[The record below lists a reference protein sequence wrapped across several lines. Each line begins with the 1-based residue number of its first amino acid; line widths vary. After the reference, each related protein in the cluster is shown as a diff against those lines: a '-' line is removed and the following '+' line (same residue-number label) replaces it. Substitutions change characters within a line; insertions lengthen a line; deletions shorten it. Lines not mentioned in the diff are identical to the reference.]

1 MILDHLS
8 RSEKYYNVH
17 SSFRHAFDYL
27 KQNNLAALKDGKY
40 EIEGTDIYVVISTG
54 SSSDKQSKLESH
66 QKYIDI
72 QLTIDGVFP
81 IGWRSLDRCTPNG
94 SSYNPEKDVQHYSD
108 APEFTVDLTK
118 EMFAV
123 VFPEDAHVGLPPN
136 DHVRKAVV
144 KVAV

>member
-27 KQNNLAALKDGKY
+27 KQNNLASLKDGTY
-40 EIEGTDIYVVISTG
+40 EIEGTDIFAIISTG
-54 SSSDKQSKLESH
+54 TSFDTPTKLESH

-72 QLTIDGVFP
+72 QLTIDGSFP
-81 IGWRSLDRCTPNG
+81 IGWRSIDRCTVNG
-94 SSYNPEKDVQHYSD
+94 SSYHFEKDAQHYSD
-108 APEFTVDLTK
+108 SPEFTVNLTK
-118 EMFAV
+118 DMFAV
-123 VFPEDAHVGLPPN
+123 VFPEDAHVGLPPS